1 MDVAIGIDS
10 HKASLGIGVVDE
22 VGREVDAREFD
33 NDHRGHVALL
43 KWIRR
48 QGTDRV
54 IGIEGSAN
62 YGHGLARFLIAMGEE
77 VVEVPPFLTFR
88 ERKRNPSKG
97 KSDLADGISIAR
109 VVARGEG
116 LAAVVP
122 APLLEDLKLLSDHR
136 DQLVCT
142 RTQVANQAH
151 ANLAIARPG
160 YHKEIPDLRAKRR
173 VAAARALMRA
183 DQSVR
188 AGLLRDQL
196 AELVR
201 LDERIAAVTKE
212 LAAKVTQS
220 GTRLTE
226 LKGISFVLA
235 AKILGEVG
243 DVRRIRSAAA
253 FAMQNG
259 TAPLPASSGS
269 TKRHR
274 LNRGGNRQLNL
285 ALHLMATT
293 LCRCDTATKAYMAR
307 RMAEGKTRKESL
319 RCLKRHL
326 SNVVY
331 RCLVTSL
338 ERQQIAA

>member
-1 MDVAIGIDS
+1 MGVAIGIDS
-10 HKASLGIGVVDE
+10 HKGSFGVGIVDA
-22 VGREVDAREFD
+22 VGRERGAREFD
-33 NDHRGHVALL
+33 NDRRGHTEVLR
-43 KWIRR
+43 WIRK
-48 QGTDRV
+48 QGSDRV

-62 YGHGLARFLIAMGEE
+62 YGYALARFLIAMGEQ

-88 ERKRNPSKG
+88 ERKRTPSRG
-97 KSDLADGISIAR
+97 KSDLADGIAIAR

-116 LAAVVP
+116 LSAIMPTA
-122 APLLEDLKLLSDHR
+122 LLEDLKLLSDHR
-136 DQLVCT
+136 DQLVRA

-160 YHKEIPDLRAKRR
+160 YHREIPDLRAKCRLT
-173 VAAARALMRA
+173 AARALVRG

-188 AGLLRDQL
+188 ASLLRDQI
-196 AELVR
+196 AELER
-201 LDERIAAVTKE
+201 LDERIARVTKE
-212 LAAKVTQS
+212 LGAKISQI
-220 GTRLTE
+220 GTSLTA
-226 LKGISFVLA
+226 LKGISVVLA

-243 DVRRIRSAAA
+243 DPRRIRSAAT

-274 LNRGGNRQLNL
+274 LNRGGNRQLNR
-285 ALHLMATT
+285 ALHQMATT
-293 LCRCDTATKAYMAR
+293 LCRCDSETKVYMAR
-307 RMAEGKTRKESL
+307 RIAEGKTRKESL

-331 RCLVTSL
+331 RCL
-338 ERQQIAA
+338 AAAPEHEQTAA